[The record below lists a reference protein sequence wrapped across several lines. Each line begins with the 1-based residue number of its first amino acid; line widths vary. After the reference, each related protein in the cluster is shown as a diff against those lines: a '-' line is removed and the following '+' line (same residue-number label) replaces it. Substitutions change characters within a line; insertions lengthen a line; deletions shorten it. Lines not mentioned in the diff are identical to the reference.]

1 VEIRLLG
8 HCAYRTE
15 YHLVWIAKYR
25 RRILNSD
32 LRAYLIKLF
41 PEVVKQMP
49 GCEIVEK
56 NIQLDHIHMV
66 MIIPPKYAV
75 SEVIGRVKGIR
86 SSHLRE
92 KFDWLK

>member
-1 VEIRLLG
+1 
-8 HCAYRTE
+8 
-15 YHLVWIAKYR
+15 
-25 RRILNSD
+25 
-32 LRAYLIKLF
+32 
-41 PEVVKQMP
+41 MP

-92 KFDWLK
+92 KFDWLKQVYWKENVVWSPGYFVSTVGVDEERILKYV